1 MRRLLLKIIRRRHL
15 HADLQEELAFHREQ
29 ARIDHNPVPLGNAAR
44 ITEDALD
51 LWRFTFIENLWR
63 DVVYGVRGLRRS
75 RGLVASA
82 ILSLGLGIG
91 VNTAIFSLAAEML
104 LSRPAV
110 TDPASIVGIRLSSS
124 HAAREVVDFVR
135 ASGIFRDVAGENEET
150 FVNWDT
156 GRETRRIF
164 AVAVTKNYFAALG
177 VPVALG
183 RGIVPQDPDE
193 VVVLRHEFWRT
204 HFNGDPGVIGR
215 TMRLEGRPYSV
226 IGVLPP
232 AQRTLVGLGFSPDV
246 YVPSYLPDTALAMYG
261 RLEPGMSLGEARAR
275 MQTIASRLDSVSP
288 REYRYADA
296 VQVSPVAGIARVR
309 GKLLPVALFFVV
321 LLTIVALVLLVACV
335 NVAGLL
341 LARASARRQEM
352 AIRLAIGASRGRL
365 VQQLL
370 VESLL
375 LASLGAAFGLVLAR
389 LAGDAAGRIQLP
401 LPVPLRL
408 HMDIDWRVAAYAA
421 AITVLAA
428 CATGL
433 LPAWQTVQEAI
444 APDLQRHRRI
454 WVRKT
459 LIIGQVAVSV
469 VIVATAG
476 LFVRN
481 LVAANEI
488 SPGFDVVHTLRAEVN
503 LPAAAYRSPEAIA
516 AYVDRMLPALT
527 SVPGITQAAAA
538 RIVPFTDGIT
548 NTNTLT
554 FTNEPGEVHAR
565 FHWNAVTP
573 AYFDVLAIPLLQG
586 RAFAESDRAGERVVI
601 VNRAFVA
608 RYRSGRSPL
617 GSVFRWGG
625 DTEPHRIVGVV
636 GNTKN
641 MTVGE
646 DDEPQIYQP
655 LAQTVMD
662 RRRLQFVLRAATP
675 PALQVEPVR
684 HVLRQSE
691 PSAATE
697 VATLYSSIGLAFLP
711 SQLGAAVLG
720 SLGVLALVLTAI
732 GLSGTMAYTV
742 ARRIPEIGVR
752 MALGATRRDVLRLVL
767 REAIALVGAGA
778 IIGMVVALIVTRP
791 LAIFLVSGL
800 AASDPITFALVLA
813 VLTLTA
819 AVASWGPVRR
829 AARVEPVTA
838 LRYE

>member
-1 MRRLLLKIIRRRHL
+1 
-15 HADLQEELAFHREQ
+15 
-29 ARIDHNPVPLGNAAR
+29 
-44 ITEDALD
+44 
-51 LWRFTFIENLWR
+51 
-63 DVVYGVRGLRRS
+63 
-75 RGLVASA
+75 
-82 ILSLGLGIG
+82 
-91 VNTAIFSLAAEML
+91 ML
-104 LSRPAV
+104 LQPPSR
-110 TDPASIVGIRLSSS
+110 DRPASIVGIRLSSS
-124 HAAREVVDFVR
+124 HAARKVVDFVR

-246 YVPSYLPDTALAMYG
+246 YVPSYLRTRHSRCHG
-261 RLEPGMSLGEARAR
+261 RLEPGTSLGEARAR

-444 APDLQRHRRI
+444 APDLQRHRRV

-573 AYFDVLAIPLLQG
+573 AYFDVLAIPFLQG
-586 RAFAESDRAGERVVI
+586 RAFAEGDRAGERVVI

-608 RYRSGRSPL
+608 RYRSGRSPI

-625 DTEPHRIVGVV
+625 DTRTAPDRGSCREHEEHDGRRRRRTADLPAARADRDGSPAAAVRAARGHTTSAASGTRAARAPAERTVGRNRSRDPLFEYRPGVPAQPAGRRGPRVARRACARAHRDRAVRDDGLHGRAADSGDWGTDGAGRNEAGRSAPGSARGDRPRRRGSDHRHGVRADRHATAGDVFGLGSRRERSDHLRARARGADPHRCRGVV
-636 GNTKN
+636 GPRSP
-641 MTVGE
+641 G
-646 DDEPQIYQP
+646 
-655 LAQTVMD
+655 
-662 RRRLQFVLRAATP
+662 
-675 PALQVEPVR
+675 
-684 HVLRQSE
+684 
-691 PSAATE
+691 
-697 VATLYSSIGLAFLP
+697 
-711 SQLGAAVLG
+711 
-720 SLGVLALVLTAI
+720 
-732 GLSGTMAYTV
+732 GT
-742 ARRIPEIGVR
+742 
-752 MALGATRRDVLRLVL
+752 
-767 REAIALVGAGA
+767 
-778 IIGMVVALIVTRP
+778 
-791 LAIFLVSGL
+791 S
-800 AASDPITFALVLA
+800 
-813 VLTLTA
+813 
-819 AVASWGPVRR
+819 
-829 AARVEPVTA
+829 
-838 LRYE
+838 

>member
-1 MRRLLLKIIRRRHL
+1 M
-15 HADLQEELAFHREQ
+15 
-29 ARIDHNPVPLGNAAR
+29 
-44 ITEDALD
+44 
-51 LWRFTFIENLWR
+51 W
-63 DVVYGVRGLRRS
+63 
-75 RGLVASA
+75 
-82 ILSLGLGIG
+82 
-91 VNTAIFSLAAEML
+91 
-104 LSRPAV
+104 
-110 TDPASIVGIRLSSS
+110 
-124 HAAREVVDFVR
+124 
-135 ASGIFRDVAGENEET
+135 
-150 FVNWDT
+150 
-156 GRETRRIF
+156 
-164 AVAVTKNYFAALG
+164 
-177 VPVALG
+177 
-183 RGIVPQDPDE
+183 
-193 VVVLRHEFWRT
+193 
-204 HFNGDPGVIGR
+204 
-215 TMRLEGRPYSV
+215 
-226 IGVLPP
+226 PP
-232 AQRTLVGLGFSPDV
+232 TP
-246 YVPSYLPDTALAMYG
+246 
-261 RLEPGMSLGEARAR
+261 
-275 MQTIASRLDSVSP
+275 P
-288 REYRYADA
+288 R
-296 VQVSPVAGIARVR
+296 
-309 GKLLPVALFFVV
+309 
-321 LLTIVALVLLVACV
+321 
-335 NVAGLL
+335 
-341 LARASARRQEM
+341 
-352 AIRLAIGASRGRL
+352 
-365 VQQLL
+365 
-370 VESLL
+370 
-375 LASLGAAFGLVLAR
+375 
-389 LAGDAAGRIQLP
+389 
-401 LPVPLRL
+401 
-408 HMDIDWRVAAYAA
+408 
-421 AITVLAA
+421 ITVLAA

-444 APDLQRHRRI
+444 APDLQRRRRI

-481 LVAANEI
+481 LVAAERDQ
-488 SPGFDVVHTLRAEVN
+488 PGLRRRAHAACGGE
-503 LPAAAYRSPEAIA
+503 PAGGCVSQPGSDRGIRRSHAAGAHG
-516 AYVDRMLPALT
+516 

-608 RYRSGRSPL
+608 RYRSGRSPI

-829 AARVEPVTA
+829 AAPS
-838 LRYE
+838 